1 MSTGKKLFVEDLDTA
16 GKRVIMRVDFNV
28 PLKDGKVESD
38 KRLKESL
45 PTIEYLRK
53 KGAKVILMSHLGR
66 PDGKRVPD
74 MSLRPV
80 ADALSALLGAPVA
93 FADDC
98 VGPAAEKAV
107 AALQPGGVLLLENLR
122 FHAEEEEN
130 DPAFAKQLASLADVY
145 VNDAF
150 GSAHRAHASTEG
162 ITKFVPQA
170 ASGYLMKKELDY
182 LGDALGNP
190 KRPFVAIIGGS
201 KVSGKIDVIKNL
213 LPRVDKL
220 LIGGGM
226 TYTFLKAQG
235 LEIGKSIVENDK
247 LDLAR
252 SLLADAGGKLV
263 LGTDCV
269 VTDKLDF
276 KGRTVGRDQGRRQ
289 ERHPRR
295 LGSGRHR
302 SRDRRRVHADDPG
315 RQDHRLERPG
325 RRVRDRRDRQ
335 GHDRRR
341 RGAGQGD
348 GRRRDHHH
356 RRRRLGVGGEEGRRG
371 EQGLARV
378 DRRRRLARVPGGQG
392 APGRRGAHGSLSAAD
407 RSNSR
412 RAIRSSESG
421 RARKPRESWARAGPR
436 LARVRRGHGIVPR
449 PAACFRDRQAVRQ
462 AD

>member
-1 MSTGKKLFVEDLDTA
+1 MNTGKKLFVEDLDTA

-80 ADALSALLGAPVA
+80 ADALSALLSAPVA

-122 FHAEEEEN
+122 FHAAEEEN
-130 DPAFAKQLASLADVY
+130 DPAFAKQLAALADVY

-162 ITKFVPQA
+162 ITKFVSQA

-182 LGDALGNP
+182 LGDALTNP

-213 LPRVDKL
+213 LPQVDKL

-252 SLLADAGGKLV
+252 SLLAEAGGKLV

-276 KGRTVGRDQGRRQ
+276 KGRTVGATKVVAKNAIPSDWEAVDIGPETVAAFTQII
-289 ERHPRR
+289 
-295 LGSGRHR
+295 LGAKTIVWNGPVGVFEIDATAKGTMAVAEALAKATAAGATTIIGGGDSASAVKKAGVASKVSHV
-302 SRDRRRVHADDPG
+302 STGGGASLEYLEGKVLPG
-315 RQDHRLERPG
+315 
-325 RRVRDRRDRQ
+325 V
-335 GHDRRR
+335 
-341 RGAGQGD
+341 
-348 GRRRDHHH
+348 
-356 RRRRLGVGGEEGRRG
+356 
-371 EQGLARV
+371 
-378 DRRRRLARVPGGQG
+378 
-392 APGRRGAHGSLSAAD
+392 AALTN
-407 RSNSR
+407 R
-412 RAIRSSESG
+412 
-421 RARKPRESWARAGPR
+421 
-436 LARVRRGHGIVPR
+436 
-449 PAACFRDRQAVRQ
+449 
-462 AD
+462 

>member
-1 MSTGKKLFVEDLDTA
+1 MSTGKKLFVEDLDVA
-16 GKRVIMRVDFNV
+16 GKRVIVRVDFNV

-53 KGAKVILMSHLGR
+53 KNAKVILMSHLGR
-66 PDGKRVPD
+66 PDGKRVAD

-93 FADDC
+93 FAEDC

-107 AALQPGGVLLLENLR
+107 SAVAPGGVLLLENLR
-122 FHAEEEEN
+122 FHAAEEEN
-130 DPAFAKQLASLADVY
+130 DPAFAKQLAALADVY

-170 ASGYLMKKELDY
+170 ASGFLMKKELDY

-190 KRPFVAIIGGS
+190 KRPFVAVIGGS

-247 LDLAR
+247 IDLAKR
-252 SLLADAGGKLV
+252 LLAEAGGKLE
-263 LGTDCV
+263 LGTDFV

-276 KGRTVGRDQGRRQ
+276 KGRTVGATKVVARNAIPADWEACDIGPATV
-289 ERHPRR
+289 EAFTKIL
-295 LGSGRHR
+295 LGAKTIVWNGPVGVFEIDATAKGTIAVAEALAKATAAGATTIIGGGDSASAVKKAGVASKVSHV
-302 SRDRRRVHADDPG
+302 STGGGASLEFLEGKVLPG
-315 RQDHRLERPG
+315 
-325 RRVRDRRDRQ
+325 V
-335 GHDRRR
+335 
-341 RGAGQGD
+341 
-348 GRRRDHHH
+348 
-356 RRRRLGVGGEEGRRG
+356 
-371 EQGLARV
+371 
-378 DRRRRLARVPGGQG
+378 
-392 APGRRGAHGSLSAAD
+392 AALT
-407 RSNSR
+407 N
-412 RAIRSSESG
+412 
-421 RARKPRESWARAGPR
+421 K
-436 LARVRRGHGIVPR
+436 
-449 PAACFRDRQAVRQ
+449 
-462 AD
+462 

>member
-1 MSTGKKLFVEDLDTA
+1 MSTGKKLFVEDLSVA
-16 GKRVIMRVDFNV
+16 SKRVIVRVDFNV

-45 PTIEYLRK
+45 PTIKYLREK
-53 KGAKVILMSHLGR
+53 NAKVILMSHLGR

-98 VGPAAEKAV
+98 VGPSAEKAV
-107 AALQPGGVLLLENLR
+107 AALAPGGVLLLENLR
-122 FHAEEEEN
+122 FHAAEEEN

-170 ASGYLMKKELDY
+170 ASGFLMKKELDY
-182 LGDALGNP
+182 LGEALGNP
-190 KRPFVAIIGGS
+190 KRPFVAVIGGS

-235 LEIGKSIVENDK
+235 LEVGKSIVENDK
-247 LDLAR
+247 LELAR
-252 SLLADAGGKLV
+252 SLLAEAGDKLV
-263 LGTDCV
+263 LGTDFV

-276 KGRTVGRDQGRRQ
+276 KGRTVGAIKTVARDAI
-289 ERHPRR
+289 P
-295 LGSGRHR
+295 
-302 SRDRRRVHADDPG
+302 ADW
-315 RQDHRLERPG
+315 E
-325 RRVRDRRDRQ
+325 
-335 GHDRRR
+335 
-341 RGAGQGD
+341 A
-348 GRRRDHHH
+348 
-356 RRRRLGVGGEEGRRG
+356 
-371 EQGLARV
+371 V
-378 DRRRRLARVPGGQG
+378 D
-392 APGRRGAHGSLSAAD
+392 
-407 RSNSR
+407 
-412 RAIRSSESG
+412 
-421 RARKPRESWARAGPR
+421 AGPATVAAFTKTLLGAKTIVWNGPVGVFEIDATAKGTIAIAEA
-436 LARVRRGHGIVPR
+436 LAQAT
-449 PAACFRDRQAVRQ
+449 AAGATTIIGGGDSASAVKK
-462 AD
+462 AGVASKVSHVSTGGGASLEFLEGKVLPGVAALTEK

>member
-1 MSTGKKLFVEDLDTA
+1 MSTGKKLFVEDVNTA
-16 GKRVIMRVDFNV
+16 GKRVIVRVDFNV

-80 ADALSALLGAPVA
+80 ADALAGLLGTPVA

-98 VGPAAEKAV
+98 VGPAAEQAV
-107 AALQPGGVLLLENLR
+107 KSLGAGGVLLLENLR

-130 DPAFAKQLASLADVY
+130 DPAFAKQLAALADVY

-162 ITKFVPQA
+162 ITRFVPQA
-170 ASGYLMKKELDY
+170 ASGFLMKKELDY
-182 LGDALGNP
+182 LGEALGNP
-190 KRPFVAIIGGS
+190 KRPFVAVIGGS

-235 LEIGKSIVENDK
+235 LEVGKSIVENDK
-247 LDLAR
+247 IDLAK
-252 SLLADAGGKLV
+252 SLLAEAGGKLV
-263 LGTDCV
+263 LGTDFT

-276 KGRTVGRDQGRRQ
+276 KGRTVGAIKTVARDAIPADWEAVDIGPATVAAFEKVLLGAKTIVWNGPVGVFEFDQFGEGTRTLAQAIARSPAFSIAGGGDTLAAIAKFGLENRISYISTGGGAFLEFLEGKKLPAVAVLE
-289 ERHPRR
+289 ER
-295 LGSGRHR
+295 
-302 SRDRRRVHADDPG
+302 A
-315 RQDHRLERPG
+315 
-325 RRVRDRRDRQ
+325 
-335 GHDRRR
+335 
-341 RGAGQGD
+341 
-348 GRRRDHHH
+348 
-356 RRRRLGVGGEEGRRG
+356 
-371 EQGLARV
+371 
-378 DRRRRLARVPGGQG
+378 
-392 APGRRGAHGSLSAAD
+392 
-407 RSNSR
+407 NS
-412 RAIRSSESG
+412 
-421 RARKPRESWARAGPR
+421 
-436 LARVRRGHGIVPR
+436 
-449 PAACFRDRQAVRQ
+449 
-462 AD
+462 

>member
-1 MSTGKKLFVEDLDTA
+1 MSTGKKLFVEDLDIA

-122 FHAEEEEN
+122 FHAAEEEN
-130 DPAFAKQLASLADVY
+130 DPAFAKQLAALADVY

-213 LPRVDKL
+213 LPQVDKL

-247 LDLAR
+247 VDLAR
-252 SLLADAGGKLV
+252 SLLAEAGGKLV

-276 KGRTVGRDQGRRQ
+276 KARTVGATKVVASNAIPADWEAVDIGPETTAAFTQTI
-289 ERHPRR
+289 
-295 LGSGRHR
+295 LGAKTIIWNGPVGVFEIDATAKGTLAVAEALAKATAAGATTIIGGGDSASAVKKAGVASKVSHV
-302 SRDRRRVHADDPG
+302 STGGGASLEFLEGKVLPGVAALTDR
-315 RQDHRLERPG
+315 
-325 RRVRDRRDRQ
+325 
-335 GHDRRR
+335 
-341 RGAGQGD
+341 
-348 GRRRDHHH
+348 
-356 RRRRLGVGGEEGRRG
+356 
-371 EQGLARV
+371 
-378 DRRRRLARVPGGQG
+378 
-392 APGRRGAHGSLSAAD
+392 
-407 RSNSR
+407 
-412 RAIRSSESG
+412 
-421 RARKPRESWARAGPR
+421 
-436 LARVRRGHGIVPR
+436 
-449 PAACFRDRQAVRQ
+449 
-462 AD
+462 